1 MQRLKTKRLSEDA
14 VREIK
19 KLIEREGL
27 NPGDMLP
34 SEPEIAKRLAVS
46 RTTVREALRILEIA
60 GIIETR
66 QGKGSVIL
74 EPNIGFIKETMA
86 RLINDQ
92 STEFDYLMQTREVLE
107 PVVVSYAAREASKE
121 SIRRM
126 EESLLAAEEEIANGG
141 SGVEG
146 SIRFHH
152 EIVSSISNIILSSIT
167 NMVINL
173 IERSTHLTFN
183 IPSRPGFSLT
193 EHKKI
198 LNSIKEGNSDAASQ
212 FMKEHLESVK
222 SNLEKVLADKYGSEI
237 LNLEEI

>member
-19 KLIEREGL
+19 KVIQTESL
-27 NPGDMLP
+27 NPGDLLP

-66 QGKGSVIL
+66 QGIGSVVL
-74 EPNIGFIKETMA
+74 EPNMSFIKETMA

-92 STEFDYLMQTREVLE
+92 GEEFEYLMQTRAILE
-107 PVVVSYAAREASKE
+107 PVVARYSAGEASEE

-126 EESLLAAEEEIANGG
+126 EEALGKAEEEISSGG
-141 SGVEG
+141 TGVEG

-152 EIVSSISNIILSSIT
+152 EIVNSIENMILSSIT

-183 IPSRPGFSLT
+183 IPSRPSFSLE
-193 EHKKI
+193 EHKRI
-198 LNSIKEGNSDAASQ
+198 LDSIREGNGEAASQ
-212 FMKEHLESVK
+212 FMKAHLESVK
-222 SNLEKVLADKYGSEI
+222 GNLEKVLGEK
-237 LNLEEI
+237 